1 MTTNTVNARLTM
13 LAQTAISENV
23 RGLASAAQQDI
34 ALVSDEPTAAALLA
48 AATQF
53 AAAGQAYL
61 AAVSPT
67 R

>member
-1 MTTNTVNARLTM
+1 MSTNTINARLGR
-13 LAQTAISENV
+13 LAQTAISEDV

-34 ALVSDEPTAAALLA
+34 ALVSDEAAAAALLA